1 MRLIVGLGNP
11 GRRYRGSRHN
21 IGARVIEVLARRHGV
36 TLREEGWADVGAL
49 TLDRVHVLLARP
61 QTYVNV
67 SGLAVADLRRRHRV
81 PLPHLLVVYD
91 DLDLPL
97 GQIRLRAGGGHGG
110 HNGMRSIIEAL
121 GEQGFPR
128 LRLGIGR
135 PPAGVDPADY
145 VLSRFDRAEAPL
157 VDAAVERA
165 ADAVEMFVQEG
176 IERAMSAFNVRGA
189 PARTLHSLPSGGAGD
204 A

>member
-1 MRLIVGLGNP
+1 MRLVVGLGNP
-11 GRRYRGSRHN
+11 GRRYRATRHN
-21 IGARVIEVLARRHGV
+21 VGARVVETLARRHGV

-49 TLDRVHVLLARP
+49 TLDGVRALLARP

-67 SGLAVADLRRRHRV
+67 SGTAVADLRRRHRV

-121 GEQGFPR
+121 GEKGFPR

-145 VLSRFDRAEAPL
+145 VLARFDSGEAAL
-157 VDAAVERA
+157 VEAAVNRA
-165 ADAVEMFVQEG
+165 ADAVEMFVREG
-176 IERAMSAFNVRGA
+176 IERAMSVFNVRG
-189 PARTLHSLPSGGAGD
+189 PSARVIHSRLCGEAGD